1 MNREEFKQS
10 ILPHY
15 RRMYGIASAM
25 LGDSEDA
32 CDAVQESMARL
43 WEKRDE
49 IGDINNY
56 EVFCLRVVKNVCL
69 DKIKLRRQYADLAEA
84 DRPVAASDPTETRET
99 LNVVRRLA
107 RTLSGSQREVFMMAT
122 FGECDNDEIVRAT
135 GLSESNV
142 RQLLSRARKRIKELY
157 QSYER

>member
-15 RRMYGIASAM
+15 RRMYGIAAAV

-49 IGDINNY
+49 IGDKNNY
-56 EVFCLRVVKNVCL
+56 EQFCLRVVKNVCL
-69 DKIKLRRQYADLAEA
+69 DKIRLRRQYADLSAA
-84 DRPVAASDPTETRET
+84 DRPVSGNDATETRET
-99 LNVVRRLA
+99 LNVVRRLVA
-107 RTLSGSQREVFMMAT
+107 TLGETQRKVFMMAT
-122 FGECDNDEIVRAT
+122 FGEYDNDEIVRAT
-135 GLSESNV
+135 GLSEANV

>member
-1 MNREEFKQS
+1 MDREEFKQS

-15 RRMYGIASAM
+15 RRMYGIAAAV
-25 LGDSEDA
+25 LGDKEDA

-43 WEKRDE
+43 WEKRHE
-49 IGDINNY
+49 IGDKNNY
-56 EVFCLRVVKNVCL
+56 EVFCLRVVKNVCI
-69 DKIKLRRQYADLAEA
+69 DKIRLRRQFADLSDA
-84 DRPVAASDPTETRET
+84 DRQFADNDTTETRET
-99 LNVVRRLA
+99 LNVVRHLA
-107 RTLSGSQREVFMMAT
+107 DTLGESQRKVFMMAT
-122 FGECDNDEIVRAT
+122 FGECDNDEIVKAT